1 TSSAS
6 RARAAG
12 RMPRPVASRNEA
24 EASVRCMTTVV
35 TAVTA
40 ADVKAT
46 YDAVREPEI
55 RTQVEDDRAPILH
68 GPAARE
74 LRNAP
79 AGRISSGEGDVKQV
93 AQPGAVGVGLEPGVE
108 APRIAVEG
116 DDQPAGRGRHLAAAG
131 GERAEQRQNNAGRRR
146 RFDSVRNALVACP

>member
-1 TSSAS
+1 MHDDGRRVGRVDDRQRGERCTLWRRECGVAHGIVGGLDVCSGDR
-6 RARAAG
+6 RAVG
-12 RMPRPVASRNEA
+12 
-24 EASVRCMTTVV
+24 
-35 TAVTA
+35 
-40 ADVKAT
+40 
-46 YDAVREPEI
+46 EPEI